1 MYFDFKKNEVLFYL
15 YSTRRLPVLL
25 CILLTN
31 QTVSSIMQPSNYVKR
46 EIIVYTDYVCPFCL
60 LAEKLLR
67 EVVAGKPVKIT
78 WRPFELRPFPVPTL
92 KVEDEYLPAI
102 WQRAV
107 YPMAE
112 KLGIDIKL
120 PTISPQPRTD
130 KAFEAFA
137 FAEEAGLGD
146 EFSMAT
152 LSAFFQKN
160 QDIGDIDVLLTIAD
174 DIGLERQALKR
185 ALETNEFTQAHQ
197 RALRRANL
205 EDKISVVPT
214 IIIGEARYDG
224 VASKEWIEAA
234 LDNLLV

>member
-1 MYFDFKKNEVLFYL
+1 
-15 YSTRRLPVLL
+15 
-25 CILLTN
+25 
-31 QTVSSIMQPSNYVKR
+31 MQPSKEIKR

-67 EVVAGKPVKIT
+67 EAVAGKPVKIT

-92 KVEDEYLPAI
+92 KVEDGYLPDI

-112 KLGIDIKL
+112 RLGIQIKL

-137 FAEEAGLGD
+137 FAEREGLGD

-160 QDIGDIDVLLTIAD
+160 QDIGDIDVLLSIAD
-174 DIGLERQALKR
+174 DIGLERQALKH
-185 ALETNEFTQAHQ
+185 ALDTNEFTQAHQ
-197 RALRRANL
+197 EALRRANL
-205 EDKISVVPT
+205 EDKVSVVPT
-214 IIIGEARYDG
+214 VIIGDARYDG

-234 LDNLLV
+234 LDNLLA